1 MPLDELWLVGLL
13 NSKLMNWFYSHISPA
28 IRGGFF
34 RFIAQYMEQIPV
46 VPASEIQK
54 APIVERV
61 RTILKN
67 PDGPDTSNL
76 EAEINKLIFDLYNL
90 TEEEIAIVEE
100 NVGN

>member
-1 MPLDELWLVGLL
+1 MPLDEIWLIGLL

-34 RFIAQYMEQIPV
+34 RFIAQYMEKIPV
-46 VPASEIQK
+46 VPASEVQK

-67 PDGPDTSNL
+67 PDGSDIPNL
-76 EAEINKLIFDLYNL
+76 EAEINTLIYELYGL
-90 TEEEIAIVEE
+90 TVEEIDIVEE
-100 NVGN
+100 RVRR